1 MSSLKVK
8 FVRDPVHGEIEIYPL
23 ERLVSDTPGVQRLRK
38 LSQLSGAVY
47 TYPGAT
53 HNRFAHALGAMHL
66 SGMYARR
73 LFEDDWKKIFTARLA
88 GLLHDIGHGPFSHQF
103 DDTVYKRMGFKRGH
117 DDYRHILL
125 GPNGIVRR
133 QMMESLERDF
143 HLRQQVFEQFKV
155 MGLRPAYSSV
165 DVVMD
170 EVLKILEGSNSQ
182 NWEYSVLF
190 NMVQGPIGAD
200 RMDFLLRDVYYSGFK
215 GVGEIDAFRIIRHTA
230 VKEYSSGRRVLA
242 YHRKNLDI
250 LSSFLFT
257 RYMMYKHVYF
267 HKTSR
272 SADVMI
278 QQMLDAAYDV
288 LDLKS
293 YVEDQEKFMLLS
305 DAFITERIKHTYQ
318 LWQEGVIKLM
328 DNNKVDALQR
338 AYNILLRLERRDLYK
353 PFVDQMKYVPEE
365 EIRQRNL
372 VAQDELMKVI
382 LERYLQ
388 RIRHQI
394 ETLLSKTTVEDG
406 DRKVLEDVLERFDE
420 LFIADTPYYITVFD
434 PREFTA
440 NDVFLFDGDSVWS
453 LAEYL
458 EVFPDKPVIMQGVV
472 YLLRIYLTEDVRD
485 VLRKYGVGIESGK
498 GEAPTTLW

>member
-1 MSSLKVK
+1 MSPLKAK

-23 ERLVSDTPGVQRLRK
+23 ERLVCDTPGVQRLRK

-73 LFEDDWKKIFTARLA
+73 LFEGDWKKIFTARLA

-117 DDYRHILL
+117 DDYRHELL
-125 GPNGIVRR
+125 GPDGIIRR
-133 QMMESLERDF
+133 QMVEKLESDPG
-143 HLRQQVFEQFKV
+143 LRRQVFDQFKM

-165 DVVMD
+165 DVVLD
-170 EVLKILEGSNSQ
+170 EVLKILEGSNSP

-230 VKEYSSGRRVLA
+230 VKEHASGRRVLA

-272 SADVMI
+272 SADIMI

-288 LDLKS
+288 LNLKA
-293 YVEDQEKFMLLS
+293 YVEDQERFMLLS
-305 DAFITERIKHTYQ
+305 DAFITERIKHTYE
-318 LWQEGVIKLM
+318 LWQDGLIRLQ
-328 DNNKVDALQR
+328 DDKVKALQR
-338 AYNILLRLERRDLYK
+338 AYKILLRLEKRDLYK

-365 EIRQRNL
+365 EIKQKSL
-372 VAQDELMKVI
+372 VAQDELMRVI
-382 LERYLQ
+382 LEKYLE
-388 RIRHQI
+388 RLRAQI
-394 ETLLSKTTVEDG
+394 EDLLGRTTVEDG
-406 DRKVLEDVLERFDE
+406 DRIVLEDVLERFDE
-420 LFIADTPYYITVFD
+420 IFIADTPYYITVFD

-440 NDVFLFDGDSVWS
+440 NDVFLFDGEDVWS

-472 YLLRIYLTEDVRD
+472 YLLRIYLTEDVRN